1 MTALTTPLLFG
12 LTAAILALTGCA
24 LMAMSVGGGR
34 VGGLYETRCPG
45 YEQVASNRQ
54 ALFEY
59 AQKLKLE
66 GKISEEKLIAV
77 DQEAGI
83 YSQRLK
89 QLCDFFRAGDI
100 NFDQYQT
107 GVERAEKSYRE
118 VRETLFAPI
127 DPTPTAAK

>member
-1 MTALTTPLLFG
+1 MHLRHFRLLPV
-12 LTAAILALTGCA
+12 AILGLEACA
-24 LMAMSVGGGR
+24 PMAMSAGGQR
-34 VGGLYETRCPG
+34 VGGIYDTRCPG

-54 ALFEY
+54 SLLEY
-59 AQKLKLE
+59 AQKLKLD
-66 GKISEEKLIAV
+66 GKISEDKLIAV

-100 NFDQYQT
+100 NFDQYQA

-118 VRETLFAPI
+118 VRQQLLSSSPPNS
-127 DPTPTAAK
+127 PTVK